1 MLSALKEGLSAPL
14 SGMSTAFSSSLF
26 GLSGSLVLGF
36 LDLQAGR
43 AQNRFYN
50 ELEEWLSSVTD
61 VSSDM
66 GVQAAPGGSPL
77 MPLQA
82 QDEIR
87 LVTQQLS
94 RLASESASNQ
104 RATTAMANLAEG
116 IQGLVKNMRTEQ
128 QMLRDWIEAHQS
140 ESRDLRVALERLV
153 KALEDK

>member
-1 MLSALKEGLSAPL
+1 M
-14 SGMSTAFSSSLF
+14 
-26 GLSGSLVLGF
+26 
-36 LDLQAGR
+36 
-43 AQNRFYN
+43 
-50 ELEEWLSSVTD
+50 TD

-66 GVQAAPGGSPL
+66 GTQAASGGSPL

>member
-1 MLSALKEGLSAPL
+1 
-14 SGMSTAFSSSLF
+14 
-26 GLSGSLVLGF
+26 
-36 LDLQAGR
+36 
-43 AQNRFYN
+43 
-50 ELEEWLSSVTD
+50 
-61 VSSDM
+61 M

-82 QDEIR
+82 ADEIR

-153 KALEDK
+153 KALEEK